1 MENQNLNNQP
11 LINPPEKAKS
21 NWLNS
26 MMFLVFG
33 ILIGILGLLVYQKY
47 FANKSVEVNK
57 MASSPIPTAT
67 PNPTTTP
74 IQTVTPDP
82 TADWI
87 MYTDPV
93 LGYSIKYPSNFNFI
107 DKNPSASYISIIKP
121 GGEMQGTD
129 SFSHYKIFIEKSSA
143 RTINDAILQEKNKA
157 KNLFDV
163 NLQFTPTKT
172 LTLGGTSAQ
181 IYYHT
186 GFGYQQH
193 IFVNSGNGILHIF
206 VVFAGQDVQKQE
218 QTEVDQILSTFK
230 FINRSTN
237 DETMEWKIFKNDVL
251 TFKYPKDWVV
261 SFGNSHAPTYP
272 SDTIVLKSSPSSF
285 DINLIVKKE
294 NNDLEATF
302 LNFVKNTF
310 GDFQP
315 TIILKES
322 NMIEGYIIEVGPN
335 NSKLKITIKIL
346 SNGDKKL
353 IATTILPDNKISIFN
368 QILSTFKFLN

>member
-11 LINPPEKAKS
+11 LINPSEKAKS
-21 NWLNS
+21 KWLNS
-26 MMFLVFG
+26 LVFLIFG
-33 ILIGILGLLVYQKY
+33 IMIGVVGLLGYQRY
-47 FANKSVEVNK
+47 FVNRPVTVN
-57 MASSPIPTAT
+57 STTPYPTLTAT
-67 PNPTTTP
+67 PNPTAEWKTYINSVHKVSFRYPLSWSLTQEAGQYVNGKIYNTKVKLSKGDALITMYLNMDGIGGQP
-74 IQTVTPDP
+74 QTYEGTSFVLDGHHLFQFKKVNSYNSTKEIGISDSLTILGVFTIDNVT
-82 TADWI
+82 
-87 MYTDPV
+87 
-93 LGYSIKYPSNFNFI
+93 YSITITYPTNYTSLDEENLLKEFN
-107 DKNPSASYISIIKP
+107 
-121 GGEMQGTD
+121 
-129 SFSHYKIFIEKSSA
+129 
-143 RTINDAILQEKNKA
+143 
-157 KNLFDV
+157 
-163 NLQFTPTKT
+163 
-172 LTLGGTSAQ
+172 
-181 IYYHT
+181 
-186 GFGYQQH
+186 
-193 IFVNSGNGILHIF
+193 
-206 VVFAGQDVQKQE
+206 
-218 QTEVDQILSTFK
+218 QILSTFK
-230 FINRSTN
+230 FINKSTN